1 MIILCLMNKYTLSQG
16 TAQFTLRVDFA
27 SDVLPLAFF
36 FFQVDVCNTKSLR
49 YCNIFTVSFLSLV
62 DIGVTRI
69 M

>member
-36 FFQVDVCNTKSLR
+36 FSGGC
-49 YCNIFTVSFLSLV
+49 
-62 DIGVTRI
+62 